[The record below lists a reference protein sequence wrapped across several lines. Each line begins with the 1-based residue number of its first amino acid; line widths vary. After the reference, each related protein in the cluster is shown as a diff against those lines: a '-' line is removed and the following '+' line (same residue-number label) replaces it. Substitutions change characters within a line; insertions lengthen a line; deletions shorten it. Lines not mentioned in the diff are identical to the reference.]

1 MLHDDAFAAASLS
14 TADLRLLC
22 MTPPVRLKLLFVCG
36 KNLWRSPTGEALY
49 RDDPRVEVRSAGVS
63 PEARRRVAARDLA
76 WADLVLTME
85 RKHTDR
91 LRQQFPD
98 LGEWPDIRCLGIP
111 DDYPFMDAELVEML
125 RTSVEPLLQQRMS

>member
-1 MLHDDAFAAASLS
+1 MLHGGAFAAISAN
-14 TADLRLLC
+14 AAGRLLLR

-36 KNLWRSPTGEALY
+36 KNQWRSPTGEALY

-63 PEARRRVAARDLA
+63 PEARRRVTARDLA

-85 RKHTDR
+85 RKHTER

-111 DDYPFMDAELVEML
+111 DDYPFMDPELMEML
-125 RTSVEPLLQQRMS
+125 RTSTEPLLDQMMF